1 MSIFNKRRKPLKFQ
15 NIDSEF
21 LPTSSSF
28 IVKVIHRT
36 STLLTK
42 NTAIKFSSITDLNVV
57 EWRVVSGIHFFGTA
71 TQKML
76 VEYTGGDQ
84 AQTSRILA
92 TLKRKGIVDSQYN
105 GEDRRARNFK
115 LTKVGQQAVTAALPS
130 IANYFSHID
139 AALTPEEKHVF
150 VSTLNKLLAA
160 ASAPTKTE

>member
-1 MSIFNKRRKPLKFQ
+1 MKFQ

-42 NTAIKFSSITDLNVV
+42 NTAIQFSSITDLNVV

-84 AQTSRILA
+84 AQTSWSVLGLLLCIQPTFFVLQYQRNGCPKQLA
-92 TLKRKGIVDSQYN
+92 I
-105 GEDRRARNFK
+105 
-115 LTKVGQQAVTAALPS
+115 QQHLS
-130 IANYFSHID
+130 
-139 AALTPEEKHVF
+139 L
-150 VSTLNKLLAA
+150 
-160 ASAPTKTE
+160 